1 MLPHYLIQH
10 CKILATQGEVLEAC
24 RQLVRYGPPKESQN
38 FQLYKVLANE
48 LLSSDESE
56 APKMLREMLLRLLA
70 PGPASTPVPP
80 KKLMEDRSPPS
91 TEFHRAALVAH
102 YQSLRNMLKERQ
114 GGMDLCWKI
123 SCALCRYCTEFPV
136 DRAFYQAGMDC
147 KDSGNINMAFFFL
160 NRYLDIA
167 DAIDD
172 PENAQID
179 GSDFI
184 DTDIPSPYD
193 LDLPE
198 SHYSTE
204 SQVEDIRDWVL
215 GWSMDANVQQKMDSR
230 PCDSCKADIYA
241 GTLTCPK
248 CNYKHEPCAVSGYP
262 VLKRNRVECSNC
274 GCSANRD
281 EWNAFL
287 RFFKTCP
294 WCSVPQNPQY

>member
-24 RQLVRYGPPKESQN
+24 RKLVQYNPPKESQN
-38 FQLYKVLANE
+38 FQLYKVVAND
-48 LLSSDESE
+48 LLTSEQIE
-56 APKMLREMLLRLLA
+56 APKMLREMLLKLLSS
-70 PGPASTPVPP
+70 GMGSVSIP
-80 KKLMEDRSPPS
+80 KQLMDDRSAPA

-102 YQSLRNMLKERQ
+102 YQSLRNVLKERQ
-114 GGMDLCWKI
+114 GGMELCWKI
-123 SCALCRYCTEFPV
+123 SVALCRYCTEFPV

-147 KDSGNINMAFFFL
+147 KDFGNINMAFFFL

-179 GSDFI
+179 GSDFM

-198 SHYSTE
+198 THYSTE

-230 PCDSCKADIYA
+230 SCDNCKADIYEA
-241 GTLTCPK
+241 NLTCPK
-248 CNYKHEPCAVSGYP
+248 CGHKHEPCAVTGYP
-262 VLKRNRVECSNC
+262 VVKRNRVECSSC
-274 GCSANRD
+274 GVSANRD
-281 EWNAFL
+281 DWNTYL

-294 WCSVPQNPQY
+294 WCDVPQNAKY